1 MGARLQR
8 EALHLSLGKARRRSL
23 ALHRPDPYSSELR
36 LHLCQG
42 RAIAGKASRSVA
54 PVLPE
59 PIEWRGR
66 REAPFATWD
75 WVKER
80 VVLPGLAPRAA
91 VLSAGFIG
99 PVRGLSVSAL
109 RYRRAFGHRPKGA
122 GRAPWL

>member
-8 EALHLSLGKARRRSL
+8 ETLHLSLGKARRRSL

-42 RAIAGKASRSVA
+42 RAVAGKASRSVA

-59 PIEWRGR
+59 PIKLRGR

-91 VLSAGFIG
+91 VLFC
-99 PVRGLSVSAL
+99 RL
-109 RYRRAFGHRPKGA
+109 HRPREGLERQ
-122 GRAPWL
+122 RAAL